1 MVISSLTDR
10 RPCSHAPSMSRR
22 KRMARPRGI
31 PEGAHLHHP
40 WHAIVRWREDF
51 QRMMSARVLESQLGF
66 RVTWYL
72 GALTLGCFT
81 IQVTTGLLLM
91 LYYHPSIPQGYA
103 DMKDLEFV
111 VSSGYMLRSLHRWSA
126 HAMVFLVFVHMAKVF
141 YRKAYKPPRELN
153 WIVGVFLLLV
163 TLLLS
168 YTGYLLPWDQL
179 SYWGTTVGANIMS
192 SIPVVGPNLRFYLLG
207 GHTVNANALL
217 RFYVL
222 HTMVFPLVV
231 MMLIAVHL
239 WRLHEDGGMY
249 DIDKNGTP
257 IVPEHSALA
266 MADSPIRLEEEK
278 TLSYRELL
286 FREIIGIEA
295 LTVVLFVMGLLWK
308 APLEEL
314 ANPLHTP
321 NPAKAPWYF
330 TGLQELLHYFPPFV
344 AGVILPGLIV
354 SGLFFIPFSPF
365 FDNVTTSDLC
375 RWARDKSGRTITI
388 AIVMLVLS
396 ALLIRI
402 HAWDALLPLWIVVTL
417 LCLAGRTAD
426 QQKGFRNWVRSR
438 SLSFWIMTLFLME
451 AVILTS
457 VGTFFRGPSW
467 TWVWPWR
474 G

>member
-1 MVISSLTDR
+1 MAKPLEISDSSAALR
-10 RPCSHAPSMSRR
+10 NP
-22 KRMARPRGI
+22 
-31 PEGAHLHHP
+31 L
-40 WHAIVRWREDF
+40 HAIVRWREDF
-51 QRMMSARVLESQLGF
+51 QRMLSARVIESQLGF

-91 LYYHPSIPQGYA
+91 LYYHSSIPQGYA

-126 HAMVFLVFVHMAKVF
+126 HAMVFLVFMHMAKVF
-141 YRKAYKPPRELN
+141 YRQGYKPPRELN
-153 WIVGVFLLLV
+153 WIIGVLLLLA

-179 SYWGTTVGANIMS
+179 SYWGTTVGANIIS
-192 SIPVVGPNLRFYLLG
+192 SIPVVGAKLRFYLLG

-222 HTMVFPLVV
+222 HTIIFPLLVIA
-231 MMLIAVHL
+231 LIAVHL

-249 DIDKNGTP
+249 ELDKSGNL
-257 IVPEHSALA
+257 IVPEHSGL
-266 MADSPIRLEEEK
+266 PIAGTPMRLTEEK

-308 APLEEL
+308 APLDEL

-321 NPAKAPWYF
+321 NLAKAPWYF
-330 TGLQELLHYFPPFV
+330 TGLQELLHFFPPFV
-344 AGVILPGLIV
+344 AGIILPVLIV

-365 FDNVTTSDLC
+365 FDNVTTFDANQWFRRKPIRIL
-375 RWARDKSGRTITI
+375 I
-388 AIVMLVLS
+388 ATALGLVLS
-396 ALLIRI
+396 VLLVRL
-402 HAWDALLPLWIVVTL
+402 HAWDALLPALVVAIL
-417 LCLAGRTAD
+417 LLLATESAARPAR
-426 QQKGFRNWVRSR
+426 GFRRWLSSR

-451 AVILTS
+451 AVVLTA

-467 TWVWPWR
+467 AWVWPWR

>member
-1 MVISSLTDR
+1 MI
-10 RPCSHAPSMSRR
+10 
-22 KRMARPRGI
+22 
-31 PEGAHLHHP
+31 
-40 WHAIVRWREDF
+40 
-51 QRMMSARVLESQLGF
+51 
-66 RVTWYL
+66 
-72 GALTLGCFT
+72 
-81 IQVTTGLLLM
+81 
-91 LYYHPSIPQGYA
+91 
-103 DMKDLEFV
+103 
-111 VSSGYMLRSLHRWSA
+111 
-126 HAMVFLVFVHMAKVF
+126 
-141 YRKAYKPPRELN
+141 
-153 WIVGVFLLLV
+153 
-163 TLLLS
+163 
-168 YTGYLLPWDQL
+168 
-179 SYWGTTVGANIMS
+179 
-192 SIPVVGPNLRFYLLG
+192 
-207 GHTVNANALL
+207 
-217 RFYVL
+217 
-222 HTMVFPLVV
+222 FPLAVI
-231 MMLIAVHL
+231 MLIAVHL
-239 WRLHEDGGMY
+239 WRLHKDGGMY
-249 DIDKNGTP
+249 EPDEQGKP
-257 IVPEHSALA
+257 ILPDHIPAEDDLFRGVEN
-266 MADSPIRLEEEK
+266 EK

-295 LTVVLFVMGLLWK
+295 LAVVLFSTALIWK
-308 APLEEL
+308 APLDEL

-344 AGVILPGLIV
+344 AGIILPVLIV
-354 SGLFFIPFSPF
+354 SGLFIIPFVPF
-365 FDNVTTSDLC
+365 FDDVSTADLC

>member
-1 MVISSLTDR
+1 
-10 RPCSHAPSMSRR
+10 
-22 KRMARPRGI
+22 MARPVNIADGS
-31 PEGAHLHHP
+31 AALHNP
-40 WHAIVRWREDF
+40 LHAIVRWREDF

-126 HAMVFLVFVHMAKVF
+126 HAMVFLVFMHMAKVF
-141 YRKAYKPPRELN
+141 YRKGYKTPRELN
-153 WIVGVFLLLV
+153 WIIGVLLLLA

-179 SYWGTTVGANIMS
+179 SYWGTTVGANIIS
-192 SIPVVGPNLRFYLLG
+192 SIPIVGANLRFYLLG

-222 HTMVFPLVV
+222 HTMMFPLLVIV
-231 MMLIAVHL
+231 LIAVHL

-249 DIDKNGTP
+249 DLDKAGNP
-257 IVPEHSALA
+257 IVPAHSALA
-266 MADSPIRLEEEK
+266 MVGAPIRLEEEK

-365 FDNVTTSDLC
+365 FDNVTTGDAHQWF
-375 RWARDKSGRTITI
+375 RRRPFRMVVAT
-388 AIVMLVLS
+388 ALVL
-396 ALLIRI
+396 ALSMLLVRV
-402 HAWDALLPLWIVVTL
+402 HAWDALIPALLVTILLLLATESASQPARSFRSWIS
-417 LCLAGRTAD
+417 
-426 QQKGFRNWVRSR
+426 SR
-438 SLSFWIMTLFLME
+438 PLSFWIMTLFLME
-451 AVILTS
+451 AVVLTA
-457 VGTFFRGPSW
+457 VGTLFRGPSW
-467 TWVWPWR
+467 AWVWPWR

>member
-1 MVISSLTDR
+1 
-10 RPCSHAPSMSRR
+10 
-22 KRMARPRGI
+22 MARPIEVSDANAG
-31 PEGAHLHHP
+31 LHSP
-40 WHAIVRWREDF
+40 LHAIVRWREDF
-51 QRMMSARVLESQLGF
+51 QRMLSARVIESQLGF

-126 HAMVFLVFVHMAKVF
+126 HALVFLVFMHMAKVF

-153 WIVGVFLLLV
+153 WIVGVLLLLL

-179 SYWGTTVGANIMS
+179 SYWGTTVGANIIS
-192 SIPVVGPNLRFYLLG
+192 SIPIVGAKLRFYLLA

-222 HTMVFPLVV
+222 HTMMLPLIVIA
-231 MMLIAVHL
+231 LIVVHL

-249 DIDKNGTP
+249 ELARNGSP
-257 IVPEHSALA
+257 IMHEHSGQPVAGALVRA
-266 MADSPIRLEEEK
+266 EEEK

-286 FREIIGIEA
+286 FREVTGIEA

-330 TGLQELLHYFPPFV
+330 TGLQELLHFFPPFV
-344 AGVILPGLIV
+344 AGIILPILIV

-365 FDNVTTSDLC
+365 FDNVTTSDAN
-375 RWARDKSGRTITI
+375 RWFRRKPVRLAVAAALILALT
-388 AIVMLVLS
+388 VVLV
-396 ALLIRI
+396 RV
-402 HAWDALLPLWIVVTL
+402 HAWDALLPASVVAIL
-417 LCLAGRTAD
+417 LLLATQSDVSPAR
-426 QQKGFRNWVRSR
+426 GFRRWLSCRA
-438 SLSFWIMTLFLME
+438 LSFWIMTLFLME
-451 AVILTS
+451 AVVLTT
-457 VGTFFRGPSW
+457 VGTLFRGPSW
-467 TWVWPWR
+467 AWIWPWR

>member
-1 MVISSLTDR
+1 
-10 RPCSHAPSMSRR
+10 
-22 KRMARPRGI
+22 MARPLGI
-31 PEGAHLHHP
+31 PEGAALHNP
-40 WHAIVRWREDF
+40 RHAMARWREDF
-51 QRMMSARVLESQLGF
+51 ARMMSARVLENQLGF
-66 RVTWYL
+66 RATWYL
-72 GALTLGCFT
+72 GALTLGCFA

-126 HAMVFLVFVHMAKVF
+126 HAMVFLVFIHMAKVF
-141 YRKAYKPPRELN
+141 YRKGYKPPRELN
-153 WIVGVFLLLV
+153 WIVGVFLLLA

-179 SYWGTTVGANIMS
+179 SYWGTTVGANIIS
-192 SIPVVGPNLRFYLLG
+192 SIPVVGASLRFYLLG

-222 HTMVFPLVV
+222 HTMMFPLLAIT
-231 MMLIAVHL
+231 LIAVHL
-239 WRLHEDGGMY
+239 WRLHKDGGMY
-249 DIDKNGTP
+249 EVDKNGNP
-257 IVPEHSALA
+257 IVPEHSAQA
-266 MADSPIRLEEEK
+266 IADKPIKLEEEK

-295 LTVVLFVMGLLWK
+295 LAVVLFVMGLLWK

-344 AGVILPGLIV
+344 AGIILPVLIV
-354 SGLFFIPFSPF
+354 SGLFVIPFSPF
-365 FDNVTTSDLC
+365 FDKVTTHDANQWF
-375 RWARDKSGRTITI
+375 RRKPIRMV
-388 AIVMLVLS
+388 IVTVFILALTVLLV
-396 ALLIRI
+396 RV
-402 HAWDALLPLWIVVTL
+402 HAWDALLPAVVVAIL
-417 LCLAGRTAD
+417 LVLGCKSSTQVAR
-426 QQKGFRNWVRSR
+426 GFRGWLCSR

-451 AVILTS
+451 AVVLTA
-457 VGTFFRGPSW
+457 VGTLFRGPGW
-467 TWVWPWR
+467 TWIWPWR

>member
-1 MVISSLTDR
+1 MASLLKETSS
-10 RPCSHAPSMSRR
+10 SA
-22 KRMARPRGI
+22 G
-31 PEGAHLHHP
+31 LHNP
-40 WHAIVRWREDF
+40 LHAIVRWREDF
-51 QRMMSARVLESQLGF
+51 QRMMSARVIESQLGF

-72 GALTLGCFT
+72 GALTLGCFA
-81 IQVTTGLLLM
+81 IQVTTGLMLM

-126 HAMVFLVFVHMAKVF
+126 HAMVFLVFMHMAKVF
-141 YRKAYKPPRELN
+141 YRKGYRPPRELN
-153 WIVGVFLLLV
+153 WIVGVVLLLA

-192 SIPVVGPNLRFYLLG
+192 SIPVVGASLRFYLLG

-222 HTMVFPLVV
+222 HTMMLPLLV
-231 MMLIAVHL
+231 MVLIAVHL

-249 DIDKNGTP
+249 DLDNSGSP
-257 IVPEHSALA
+257 IIPAHSALA
-266 MADSPIRLEEEK
+266 DSPIKLEEEE

-295 LTVVLFVMGLLWK
+295 LAVVLFVMGLLWK

-330 TGLQELLHYFPPFV
+330 TGLQELLHYLPPFV
-344 AGVILPGLIV
+344 AGIILPGLIV

-365 FDNVTTSDLC
+365 FDNVTTYDANQWF
-375 RWARDKSGRTITI
+375 RRKPARMII
-388 AIVMLVLS
+388 ATALILGLSVLLV
-396 ALLIRI
+396 RV
-402 HAWDALLPLWIVVTL
+402 HAWDALLPAVIVSIL
-417 LCLAGRTAD
+417 LLLANQSPSRTAL
-426 QQKGFRNWVRSR
+426 GARSWLSSR

-451 AVILTS
+451 AVVLTA
-457 VGTFFRGPSW
+457 VGTLFRGPSW
-467 TWVWPWR
+467 AWVWPWR

>member
-1 MVISSLTDR
+1 MERSADMPHATHIRNPVQAIAWWQHDFR
-10 RPCSHAPSMSRR
+10 RM
-22 KRMARPRGI
+22 
-31 PEGAHLHHP
+31 L
-40 WHAIVRWREDF
+40 
-51 QRMMSARVLESQLGF
+51 SARVRDAQLGF
-66 RVTWYL
+66 RNTWYL
-72 GALTLGCFT
+72 GALTLGTFT
-81 IQVTTGLLLM
+81 IQVSTGLLLM

-111 VSSGYMLRSLHRWSA
+111 VSSGVMLRSLHRWSA
-126 HAMVFLVFVHMAKVF
+126 HAMVFLVFMHMAKVF
-141 YRKAYKPPRELN
+141 YRRAYQPPRELN
-153 WIVGVFLLLV
+153 WVVGVSLLLA

-179 SYWGTTVGANIMS
+179 SYWGTTVGASIIS
-192 SIPVVGPNLRFYLLG
+192 SMPFVGARLRFYLLG

-222 HTMVFPLVV
+222 HTMIFPLVV
-231 MMLIAVHL
+231 IMLIAVHL
-239 WRLHEDGGMY
+239 WRLHKDGGMY
-249 DIDKNGTP
+249 EPDEQGKP
-257 IVPEHSALA
+257 ILPDHIPAEDDLFRGVGN
-266 MADSPIRLEEEK
+266 EK

-295 LTVVLFVMGLLWK
+295 LAVVLLSMALIWK
-308 APLEEL
+308 APLDEM

-344 AGVILPGLIV
+344 AGIILPVLIV
-354 SGLFFIPFSPF
+354 SGLFIIPFVPF
-365 FDNVTTSDLC
+365 FDDVSTADLC
-375 RWARDKSGRTITI
+375 RWARDKSRRTITI

>member
-1 MVISSLTDR
+1 VARTLGISQ
-10 RPCSHAPSMSRR
+10 
-22 KRMARPRGI
+22 
-31 PEGAHLHHP
+31 GANLHHP

-66 RVTWYL
+66 GVTWYL
-72 GALTLGCFT
+72 GALTLGCFA

-126 HAMVFLVFVHMAKVF
+126 HAMVLLVFMHMAKVF

-153 WIVGVFLLLV
+153 WIIGVFLLLA

-192 SIPVVGPNLRFYLLG
+192 SIPVVGAKLRFYLLG

-222 HTMVFPLVV
+222 HTMMLPLFVIV
-231 MMLIAVHL
+231 LIAVHL

-249 DIDKNGTP
+249 DVDKNGNP
-257 IVPEHSALA
+257 IVPEHSVLA
-266 MADSPIRLEEEK
+266 MPDAPVRMETEK
-278 TLSYRELL
+278 TLSYGELL
-286 FREIIGIEA
+286 FREMIGIEA
-295 LTVVLFVMGLLWK
+295 LTVALFVMGLLWK

-321 NPAKAPWYF
+321 NPARAPWYF

-344 AGVILPGLIV
+344 AGIILPVLIV

-365 FDNVTTSDLC
+365 FDNVTTYDASQWFRRKPIRMVVTAVFIL
-375 RWARDKSGRTITI
+375 ALS
-388 AIVMLVLS
+388 VLLV
-396 ALLIRI
+396 RV
-402 HAWDALLPLWIVVTL
+402 HAWDAFLPAFLVTILLLF
-417 LCLAGRTAD
+417 ATASD
-426 QQKGFRNWVRSR
+426 TRPAIGFRRWLSSR
-438 SLSFWIMTLFLME
+438 PISFWIMTLFLME
-451 AVILTS
+451 AVVLTS

-467 TWVWPWR
+467 TWVWPWS

>member
-1 MVISSLTDR
+1 
-10 RPCSHAPSMSRR
+10 
-22 KRMARPRGI
+22 MARPIGI
-31 PEGAHLHHP
+31 PEGTHFHHP
-40 WHAIVRWREDF
+40 WHALVRWREDF
-51 QRMMSARVLESQLGF
+51 QRMMSARVIESQLGF

-72 GALTLGCFT
+72 GALTLGCFA

-126 HAMVFLVFVHMAKVF
+126 HAMVFLVFMHMAKVF
-141 YRKAYKPPRELN
+141 YRKGYKSPRELN
-153 WIVGVFLLLV
+153 WIVGVFLLLA

-179 SYWGTTVGANIMS
+179 SYWGTTVGASIMS
-192 SIPVVGPNLRFYLLG
+192 SIPVVGAYLRFYLLG

-222 HTMVFPLVV
+222 HTMMFPLLVIV
-231 MMLIAVHL
+231 LIAIHL

-249 DIDKNGTP
+249 DLDKSGNP
-257 IVPEHSALA
+257 IIPEHSALA
-266 MADSPIRLEEEK
+266 LPDSAIKVEEEK

-286 FREIIGIEA
+286 FRETIGIEA
-295 LTVVLFVMGLLWK
+295 LALILFVMALLWK

-344 AGVILPGLIV
+344 AGIILPGLIV

-365 FDNVTTSDLC
+365 FDNVTTYDANQWL
-375 RWARDKSGRTITI
+375 RRKPVRMAITAALI
-388 AIVMLVLS
+388 LGLSVLLV
-396 ALLIRI
+396 RM
-402 HAWDALLPLWIVVTL
+402 HAWDALLPALVVAIL
-417 LCLAGRTAD
+417 LPFANQSAAQPGRN
-426 QQKGFRNWVRSR
+426 FRSWLSARP
-438 SLSFWIMTLFLME
+438 LSFWIMTLFLME
-451 AVILTS
+451 AVVLTS
-457 VGTFFRGPSW
+457 VGTLFRGPSW